1 MRQGFLSIFTC
12 IVMLLGCNQSG
23 PALPASEKERLPQ
36 EKNLVLG
43 LIPEHDLF
51 QQKERY
57 QPLTLYLSEKMGMKI
72 RTKILSRYGNIIDNF
87 VSENLDGAFFGSF
100 TYALAHARLNVE
112 PLARP
117 QLLNGETT
125 YHGLI
130 LVRKS
135 SGIQAAKQM
144 EGKTFA
150 FVDKATTAGYLL
162 PLVYFKKHGIK
173 NYRTYFK
180 ETYFAGTH
188 EDVIQ
193 DVLDGKADIGAAK
206 NTVYRRMA
214 DLDGRVIR
222 ELAVLDRSPEVPEN
236 GLAVR
241 GDLEESIK
249 KKIREALLTMHLD
262 PRGAEVLKKF
272 GAQRFIETHDQDYLP
287 VLQYARKANLNLAT
301 YDYRNE

>member
-1 MRQGFLSIFTC
+1 
-12 IVMLLGCNQSG
+12 
-23 PALPASEKERLPQ
+23 
-36 EKNLVLG
+36 
-43 LIPEHDLF
+43 
-51 QQKERY
+51 
-57 QPLTLYLSEKMGMKI
+57 
-72 RTKILSRYGNIIDNF
+72 
-87 VSENLDGAFFGSF
+87 
-100 TYALAHARLNVE
+100 
-112 PLARP
+112 
-117 QLLNGETT
+117 
-125 YHGLI
+125 
-130 LVRKS
+130 
-135 SGIQAAKQM
+135 
-144 EGKTFA
+144 
-150 FVDKATTAGYLL
+150 VDKATTAGYLL
-162 PLVYFKKHGIK
+162 PIVYFKKHGIK

-188 EDVIQ
+188 EGVIQ

-272 GAQRFIETHDQDYLP
+272 GAQRFIETHDHDYLP
-287 VLQYARKANLNLAT
+287 VRQYARKANLNLAT

>member
-135 SGIQAAKQM
+135 SGIQTAKQM

-188 EDVIQ
+188 EGVIQ

-214 DLDGRVIR
+214 DRDGRVIR

-272 GAQRFIETHDQDYLP
+272 GAQRFIETHDHDYLP
-287 VLQYARKANLNLAT
+287 VRQYARKADLNLAT